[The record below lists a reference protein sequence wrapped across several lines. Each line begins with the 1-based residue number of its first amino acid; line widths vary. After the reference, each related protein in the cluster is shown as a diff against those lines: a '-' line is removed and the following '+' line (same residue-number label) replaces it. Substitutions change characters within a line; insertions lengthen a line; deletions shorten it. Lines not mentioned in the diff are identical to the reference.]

1 MALPVM
7 EIVAIANALV
17 DVSGKLFKTYKSRK
31 RVPAPDPDSDPKDQ
45 VQSLLAQLRQMEAVQ
60 EKQAELILQ
69 LTEQMQNVTVALA
82 DQAKRTTQARW
93 ALAVSLVALVFSLA
107 AWWTVRA

>member
-7 EIVAIANALV
+7 EIVTIANALV

-31 RVPAPDPDSDPKDQ
+31 RVPEPDPDSDPKDQ
-45 VQSLLAQLRQMEAVQ
+45 VQSLLAQLRQMETVQ

-82 DQAKRTTQARW
+82 DQARGASRARW
-93 ALAVSLVALVFSLA
+93 ALAVSVVALAFSLA